1 MDSTPEHRL
10 VDRTTR
16 TTRSIIAW
24 TRDVRVGGNELVVI
38 AGPCSAETP
47 EQTAATAAA
56 VRQAG
61 ATMLRGGAYKP
72 RTSPYSFQGLGEPG
86 LRMLRDAADAHG
98 LGLVSEV
105 IDPSHIET
113 VGQYVDVFQVGA
125 RNMQNFVL
133 LRELGRRR
141 KPVLLKR
148 GPSAT
153 IEEWLMAAE
162 YILAGGNAEVVLC
175 ERGVRTFERHTR
187 NTLDLS
193 AVPSVRELTHL
204 PIIVDPSHGTGR
216 RGHVLPMAFAAVAA
230 GADGLMIE
238 VHCNPDQALSDGAQS
253 LFPAQFEALMTSLRP
268 IASAVDRPLATGVP
282 TMQGALS

>member
-1 MDSTPEHRL
+1 
-10 VDRTTR
+10 
-16 TTRSIIAW
+16 
-24 TRDVRVGGNELVVI
+24 
-38 AGPCSAETP
+38 
-47 EQTAATAAA
+47 
-56 VRQAG
+56 
-61 ATMLRGGAYKP
+61 
-72 RTSPYSFQGLGEPG
+72 
-86 LRMLRDAADAHG
+86 MLRDAADANG

-175 ERGVRTFERHTR
+175 ELGVRTFERHTR

-216 RGHVLPMAFAAVAA
+216 RGHVLPMALAAVAA

-253 LFPAQFEALMTSLRP
+253 LFPAQFEALMTALRP

-282 TMQGALS
+282 TVQGALG